1 MTADGEPLGYDEI
14 IAMRDRLCNRCGWG
28 GQVIRYGERYIPMPK
43 MEDMCVYRGETYN
56 RENIHSGVYRA
67 DDAIR
72 ECIRE
77 AKMNEFI

>member
-1 MTADGEPLGYDEI
+1 
-14 IAMRDRLCNRCGWG
+14 
-28 GQVIRYGERYIPMPK
+28 MPK